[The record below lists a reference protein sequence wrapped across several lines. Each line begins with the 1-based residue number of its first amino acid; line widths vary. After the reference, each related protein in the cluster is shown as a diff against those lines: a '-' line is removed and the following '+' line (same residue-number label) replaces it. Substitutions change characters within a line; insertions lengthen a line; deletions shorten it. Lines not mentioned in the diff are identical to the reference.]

1 MILKSKI
8 CGVSDSKT
16 LNFVV
21 NHQDPPQFIGFV
33 VNYQKSK
40 RYIDLE
46 KLKKIITINKKNSF
60 YVAVLVDPDEKIL
73 EEIKVLPFDYYQL
86 YDCSVKKTQIIKNLY
101 NKKIISAFTVSNQD
115 DIDRYKDFED
125 ITDMLLFDSKG
136 YELSESFNHEL
147 LNNVN
152 TSKPIM
158 VAGDIKT
165 NDLVK
170 FKDTPYLIDISG
182 HLESKKGV
190 KDLNKI
196 DKFLNTVH
204 NINL

>member
-1 MILKSKI
+1 MKGSKI
-8 CGVSDSKT
+8 CGISDLTT
-16 LNFVV
+16 LNYII
-21 NHQDPPQFIGFV
+21 NHPYSPNYIGFI
-33 VNYQKSK
+33 VNFSRSPRFIKF
-40 RYIDLE
+40 D
-46 KLKKIITINKKNSF
+46 KLTELLNEDKKNCKF
-60 YVAVLVDPDEKIL
+60 TAVLVKPSLEILEKI
-73 EEIKVLPFDYYQL
+73 KDLPFDYYQI
-86 YDCSVKKTQIIKNLY
+86 YDCTTEEIQSIKNDY
-101 NKKIISAFTVSNQD
+101 NKKIIVALTISDQK
-115 DIDRYKDFED
+115 DIEKYKDFED
-125 ITDMLLFDSKG
+125 IADILLFDSKG
-136 YELSESFNHEL
+136 YERSESFNHEL

>member
-1 MILKSKI
+1 MKGSKI
-8 CGVSDSKT
+8 CGISDLTT
-16 LNFVV
+16 LNYII
-21 NHQDPPQFIGFV
+21 NHPYSPNYIGFI
-33 VNYQKSK
+33 VNFSRSPRFIKF
-40 RYIDLE
+40 D
-46 KLKKIITINKKNSF
+46 KLTELLNEDKKNCKF
-60 YVAVLVDPDEKIL
+60 TAVLVKPSLEILEKI
-73 EEIKVLPFDYYQL
+73 KDLPFDYYQI
-86 YDCSVKKTQIIKNLY
+86 YDCTTEEIQSIKNDY
-101 NKKIISAFTVSNQD
+101 NKKIIVALTISDQK
-115 DIDRYKDFED
+115 DIEKYKDFED
-125 ITDMLLFDSKG
+125 IADILLFDSKG
-136 YELSESFNHEL
+136 YERSESFNHKL
-147 LNNVN
+147 LNNVK

>member
-1 MILKSKI
+1 MIKGCKI
-8 CGVSDSKT
+8 CGVSDPDT
-16 LNFVV
+16 LSFIV
-21 NHQDPPQFIGFV
+21 NHPHPPKFIGFIC
-33 VNYQKSK
+33 NYKKSS
-40 RYIDLE
+40 RYVEVKKLNELLAFNKKDSNFVGVLVKPDEEILE
-46 KLKKIITINKKNSF
+46 K
-60 YVAVLVDPDEKIL
+60 
-73 EEIKVLPFDYYQL
+73 IKHLPFDYYQI
-86 YDCSVKKTQIIKNLY
+86 YDCTPEEIKKIKEKY
-101 NKKIISAFTVSNQD
+101 NKKIISALTVSNQD

>member
-1 MILKSKI
+1 MIKGCKI
-8 CGVSDSKT
+8 CGISDPDT
-16 LNFVV
+16 LSFIV
-21 NHQDPPQFIGFV
+21 NHPYPPRFIGFIC
-33 VNYQKSK
+33 NYQKSP
-40 RYIDLE
+40 RYVEFKKLE
-46 KLKKIITINKKNSF
+46 QLLNINKRNSQ
-60 YVAVLVDPDEKIL
+60 YVAVLVKPNKEILEKI
-73 EEIKVLPFDYYQL
+73 KNLPFDYYQI
-86 YDCSVKKTQIIKNLY
+86 YDCTPEEIKKIKEKY
-101 NKKIISAFTVSNQD
+101 NKKIISALTISNQY
-115 DIDRYKDFED
+115 DIDKYRDLDDVTD
-125 ITDMLLFDSKG
+125 ILLFDSKG
-136 YELSESFNHEL
+136 YEQSQSFNHEL

>member
-1 MILKSKI
+1 MKNSKI
-8 CGVSDSKT
+8 CGISDLTT
-16 LNFVV
+16 LNYII
-21 NHQDPPQFIGFV
+21 NHPYSPNYIGFI
-33 VNYQKSK
+33 VNFSRSPRFIKF
-40 RYIDLE
+40 D
-46 KLKKIITINKKNSF
+46 KLTELLNEDKKNCKF
-60 YVAVLVDPDEKIL
+60 TAVLVKPSLEILEKI
-73 EEIKVLPFDYYQL
+73 KDLPFDYYQI
-86 YDCSVKKTQIIKNLY
+86 YDCTTEEIQSIKNDY
-101 NKKIISAFTVSNQD
+101 NKKIIVALTISDQK
-115 DIDRYKDFED
+115 DIEKYKDFED
-125 ITDMLLFDSKG
+125 IADILLFDSKG
-136 YELSESFNHEL
+136 YERSESFNHEL

-170 FKDTPYLIDISG
+170 FKDTPYLVDISG

>member
-1 MILKSKI
+1 MKGSKI
-8 CGVSDSKT
+8 CGISDLTT
-16 LNFVV
+16 LNYII
-21 NHQDPPQFIGFV
+21 NHPYSPNYIGFI
-33 VNYQKSK
+33 VNFSRSPRFIKF
-40 RYIDLE
+40 D
-46 KLKKIITINKKNSF
+46 KLTELLNEDKKNCKF
-60 YVAVLVDPDEKIL
+60 TAVLVKPSLEILEKI
-73 EEIKVLPFDYYQL
+73 KDLPFDYYQI
-86 YDCSVKKTQIIKNLY
+86 YDCTAEEIQSIKNDY
-101 NKKIISAFTVSNQD
+101 NKKIIVALTISDQK
-115 DIDRYKDFED
+115 DIEKYKDFED
-125 ITDMLLFDSKG
+125 IADILLFDSKG
-136 YELSESFNHEL
+136 YERSESFNHKL
-147 LNNVN
+147 LNNVK

>member
-1 MILKSKI
+1 MCIRDRI
-8 CGVSDSKT
+8 YDCT
-16 LNFVV
+16 
-21 NHQDPPQFIGFV
+21 P
-33 VNYQKSK
+33 
-40 RYIDLE
+40 
-46 KLKKIITINKKNSF
+46 
-60 YVAVLVDPDEKIL
+60 
-73 EEIKVLPFDYYQL
+73 EEIK
-86 YDCSVKKTQIIKNLY
+86 KIKEKY
-101 NKKIISAFTVSNQD
+101 NKKIISALTISNQY
-115 DIDRYKDFED
+115 DIDKYRDLDD
-125 ITDMLLFDSKG
+125 ITDILLFDSKG
-136 YELSESFNHEL
+136 YEQSQSFNHEL

>member
-1 MILKSKI
+1 MKGSKI
-8 CGVSDSKT
+8 CGISDLTT
-16 LNFVV
+16 LNYII
-21 NHQDPPQFIGFV
+21 NHPYSPNYIGFI
-33 VNYQKSK
+33 VNFSRSPRFIKF
-40 RYIDLE
+40 D
-46 KLKKIITINKKNSF
+46 KLTELLNEDKKNCKF
-60 YVAVLVDPDEKIL
+60 TAVLVKPSLEILEKI
-73 EEIKVLPFDYYQL
+73 KDLPFDYYQI
-86 YDCSVKKTQIIKNLY
+86 YDCTTEEIQSIKNDY
-101 NKKIISAFTVSNQD
+101 NKKIIVALTISDQK
-115 DIDRYKDFED
+115 DIEKYKDFED
-125 ITDMLLFDSKG
+125 IADILLFDSKG
-136 YELSESFNHEL
+136 YERSESFNHEL
-147 LNNVN
+147 LNSVN

>member
-1 MILKSKI
+1 MKGSKI
-8 CGVSDSKT
+8 CGISDLTT
-16 LNFVV
+16 LNYII
-21 NHQDPPQFIGFV
+21 NHPYSPNYIGFI
-33 VNYQKSK
+33 VNFSRSPRFIKF
-40 RYIDLE
+40 D
-46 KLKKIITINKKNSF
+46 KLTELLNEDKKNCKF
-60 YVAVLVDPDEKIL
+60 TAVLVKPSLEILEKI
-73 EEIKVLPFDYYQL
+73 KDLPFDYYQI
-86 YDCSVKKTQIIKNLY
+86 YDCTAEEIQSIKNDY
-101 NKKIISAFTVSNQD
+101 NKKIIVALTISDQK
-115 DIDRYKDFED
+115 DIEKYKDFED
-125 ITDMLLFDSKG
+125 IADILLFDSKG
-136 YELSESFNHEL
+136 YERSESFNHEL

>member
-1 MILKSKI
+1 MKGSKI
-8 CGVSDSKT
+8 CGISDLTT
-16 LNFVV
+16 LNYII
-21 NHQDPPQFIGFV
+21 NHPYSPNYIGFI
-33 VNYQKSK
+33 VNFSRSPRFIKF
-40 RYIDLE
+40 D
-46 KLKKIITINKKNSF
+46 KLTELLNEDKKNCKF
-60 YVAVLVDPDEKIL
+60 TAVLVKPSLEILEKI
-73 EEIKVLPFDYYQL
+73 KDLPFDYYQI
-86 YDCSVKKTQIIKNLY
+86 YDCTTEEIQSIKNDY
-101 NKKIISAFTVSNQD
+101 NKKIIVALTISDQK
-115 DIDRYKDFED
+115 DIEKYKDFED
-125 ITDMLLFDSKG
+125 IADILLFDSKG
-136 YELSESFNHEL
+136 YEQSQSFNHEL

-170 FKDTPYLIDISG
+170 FKDTPYLVDISG

>member
-1 MILKSKI
+1 MKGSKI
-8 CGVSDSKT
+8 CGISDLTT
-16 LNFVV
+16 LNYII
-21 NHQDPPQFIGFV
+21 NHPYSPNYIGFI
-33 VNYQKSK
+33 VNFSRSPRFIKF
-40 RYIDLE
+40 D
-46 KLKKIITINKKNSF
+46 KLTELLNEDKKNCKF
-60 YVAVLVDPDEKIL
+60 TAVLVKPSLEILEKI
-73 EEIKVLPFDYYQL
+73 KDLPFDYYQI
-86 YDCSVKKTQIIKNLY
+86 YDCTKEEIQSIKNDY
-101 NKKIISAFTVSNQD
+101 NKKIIVALTISDQK
-115 DIDRYKDFED
+115 DIEKYKDFED
-125 ITDMLLFDSKG
+125 IADILLFDSKG
-136 YELSESFNHEL
+136 YERSESFNHKL
-147 LNNVN
+147 LNNVK

-204 NINL
+204 NINS

>member
-1 MILKSKI
+1 M
-8 CGVSDSKT
+8 
-16 LNFVV
+16 
-21 NHQDPPQFIGFV
+21 
-33 VNYQKSK
+33 
-40 RYIDLE
+40 
-46 KLKKIITINKKNSF
+46 
-60 YVAVLVDPDEKIL
+60 
-73 EEIKVLPFDYYQL
+73 
-86 YDCSVKKTQIIKNLY
+86 
-101 NKKIISAFTVSNQD
+101 
-115 DIDRYKDFED
+115 
-125 ITDMLLFDSKG
+125 FDSKG
-136 YELSESFNHEL
+136 YERSESFNHEL

-158 VAGDIKT
+158 VGGDIKT
-165 NDLVK
+165 KDLVK